1 MPQIQPMPRVKTKRR
16 VSGSKPPPLPLNVRR
31 AILCFD
37 KIDAISD
44 EMRAAV
50 ERNHPD
56 LLWKLPPKK
65 PPAPALR
72 RARKPRATGKRT

>member
-1 MPQIQPMPRVKTKRR
+1 MSPVRSKGRVT
-16 VSGSKPPPLPLNVRR
+16 GPTPPPVPVNVRQ

-56 LLWKLPPKK
+56 LLWKLPPKQ
-65 PPAPALR
+65 PAAKSIR
-72 RARKPRATGKRT
+72 RPRKRRATGKRA